1 MKLDQPDVYKMHI
14 QFLRPC
20 QASSVTLKLK
30 PIKLG
35 PLVSVFQVE
44 LMQRDKLCCLAL
56 VTSGNFD
63 KAKGLTLRSDV
74 TSQPRPVEK
83 PDFEAVEAQK
93 ADKNWVAYTYTGDLV
108 PITRRF
114 QILSPR
120 TGYPVKGIADNWYRL
135 RDDFESFHP
144 TFLALMADVLPSM
157 ADTLLNNHSV
167 YDGTNNIN
175 RANDYIASHP
185 ASPPLAPLSN
195 TIEDAMK
202 GDIFSFTTT
211 MDVEFRRKVPEG
223 RDGLGWLFVR
233 TMTDGV
239 KDGRLYVENMLCDEG
254 GEVVVASRQLILVL
268 EAARKFQG
276 NKASL

>member
-1 MKLDQPDVYKMHI
+1 MHV

-20 QASSVTLKLK
+20 QAESVTLKVK

-35 PLVSVFQVE
+35 PLVSVFQVD

-56 VTSGNFD
+56 ITSGNFD
-63 KAKGLTLRSDV
+63 QAKGLTMRSE
-74 TSQPRPVEK
+74 TALQPPPVGK
-83 PDFEAVEAQK
+83 PNLKAVEAHK
-93 ADKNWVAYTYTGDLV
+93 VDKNWVAYTYKGDLV

-114 QILSPR
+114 HILSPR
-120 TGYPVKGIADNWYRL
+120 TGYPIKGIADNWYRL
-135 RDDFESFHP
+135 RDNLESFHP
-144 TFLALMADVLPSM
+144 TFLALMADILPSM

-185 ASPPLAPLSN
+185 SSPPLAPLSN

-211 MDVEFRRKVPEG
+211 MDVEFRRKVPED
-223 RDGLGWLFVR
+223 RNGLDWLFVR
-233 TMTDGV
+233 TATDGV
-239 KDGRLYVENMLCDEG
+239 KDGRLYVENMLCDEE

-276 NKASL
+276 SKASL